1 MARPVGHP
9 DGPLIAKYGNEIRWA
24 AVDDR
29 TAATQKAR
37 DTFNERFVAE
47 ARERFGND
55 LAPDDLARRAEH
67 LRKAHYLR
75 LALKSAQARRKR
87 SGRTPGGGGLD
98 AERPAG
104 RGARADRAGRSERT

>member
-9 DGPLIAKYGNEIRWA
+9 DNSLLSTAANHERWA

-37 DTFNERFVAE
+37 DTFRDRFVE
-47 ARERFGND
+47 QARERFGD
-55 LAPDDLARRAEH
+55 LAPDELARRAEH
-67 LRKAHYLR
+67 LRKAYYAR

-87 SGRTPGGGGLD
+87 GTL
-98 AERPAG
+98 
-104 RGARADRAGRSERT
+104 ARASRNATPDTKDVA